1 MRTRTL
7 GRSGVT
13 VGEIGLGT
21 WQLSGEAYGPIER
34 DTARRTIEAA
44 LDAECSFIDTAACYG
59 PKGDVESLIGE
70 VLAAR
75 GRDKAFVAT
84 RIGIDRNGNPKGPVR
99 RYDPASLVTL
109 ADASLARLRTDH
121 VDAFLLHNP
130 RESQIA
136 GRPEIFQKLIELRE
150 RGKARLVGVSAGSVG
165 VARAALAFDVDL
177 ISLPYNILF
186 PKLLHSLAH
195 EISTSR
201 VGVIAHSPLAYGLLA
216 DTWAADR
223 VFDEDD
229 HRSHRWGKADL
240 ARRIRQ
246 REGVRTLVR
255 GNVLTVREAAIRYV
269 LANKLVSVCVV
280 GARHPEM
287 ARMNAHAADVLPYLP
302 DEDLAQIGARM
313 RSHGV
318 ET

>member
-7 GRSGVT
+7 GRSGIS

-21 WQLSGEAYGPIER
+21 WQLSGEGYGPIER

-44 LDAECSFIDTAACYG
+44 LDAESTFIDTAACYG
-59 PKGDVESLIGE
+59 PKGAVESLIGE

-75 GRDKAFVAT
+75 GRDKAFIAT
-84 RIGIDRNGNPKGPVR
+84 RIGIDRDTNPKGPVR
-99 RYDPASLVTL
+99 RYDRAGLTALAEESLK
-109 ADASLARLRTDH
+109 RLRTDH

-130 RESQIA
+130 RESQVVS
-136 GRPEIFQKLIELRE
+136 RPEMFATLLDLRNE
-150 RGKARLVGVSAGSVG
+150 GKARLVGVSAGSIG
-165 VARAALAFDVDL
+165 VARAAIKADVDL
-177 ISLPYNILF
+177 VSIPYNILF

-195 EISTSR
+195 EIATSR
-201 VGVIAHSPLAYGLLA
+201 VGVIVHSPLAYGLLA

-223 VFDEDD
+223 VFGEDD
-229 HRSHRWGKADL
+229 HRAHRWGKADI
-240 ARRIRQ
+240 ARRVRQ

-255 GNVLTVREAAIRYV
+255 GDVLTVREAAIRYV
-269 LANKLVSVCVV
+269 LANRIVSVCVV

-287 ARMNAHAADVLPYLP
+287 ARLNAHAADVLPYLP
-302 DEDLAQIGARM
+302 EEDLAQIGARM

-318 ET
+318 QT